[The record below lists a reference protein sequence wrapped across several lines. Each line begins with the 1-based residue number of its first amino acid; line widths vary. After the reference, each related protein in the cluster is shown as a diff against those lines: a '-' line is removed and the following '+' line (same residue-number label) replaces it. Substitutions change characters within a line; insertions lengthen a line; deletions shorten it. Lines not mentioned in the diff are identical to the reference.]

1 MLTYAVVAYGDN
13 KLVTAAPPIDPV
25 DTVKFVHVMSW
36 VIVDP
41 DDTVKVVHVI
51 SWVIVDP
58 VETVKPLLTKILL
71 LHTNVPDI
79 YYILLMP
86 QLSHFQY

>member
-41 DDTVKVVHVI
+41 DDTVKFPDDKVKKTDAFNPPVTTKPWHITGFYNNQSTTNI
-51 SWVIVDP
+51 SWI
-58 VETVKPLLTKILL
+58 
-71 LHTNVPDI
+71 TNN
-79 YYILLMP
+79 
-86 QLSHFQY
+86 